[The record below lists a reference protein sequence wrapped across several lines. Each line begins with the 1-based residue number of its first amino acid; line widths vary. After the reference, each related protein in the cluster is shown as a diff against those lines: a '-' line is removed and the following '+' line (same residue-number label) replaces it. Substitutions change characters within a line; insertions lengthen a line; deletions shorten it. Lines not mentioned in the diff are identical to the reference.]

1 MSKRQK
7 AQSTS
12 ERKGTKQPFRP
23 GPSGS
28 GSKFLVL
35 LLINIL
41 VAMFWAVLVPVFG
54 TLDYVIGY
62 LVGLAFLTLVERS
75 FARQT
80 VRVLS
85 FLVYAFWQI
94 VLSSV
99 SVAWIVVQPRTAM
112 HAKLKRA
119 IVSVPLTVS
128 SDFEIA
134 ALATLITLTPGTL
147 SMELSNDRST
157 LYVHSINVNDID
169 AFRREIKDG
178 FEYRILQITQG
189 IV

>member
-1 MSKRQK
+1 MSKPQK
-7 AQSTS
+7 PQRSS
-12 ERKGTKQPFRP
+12 ERQNTKRSFRA

-28 GSKFLVL
+28 GNKYLVL
-35 LLINIL
+35 LLLNIL
-41 VAMFWAVLVPVFG
+41 TAMFWAVLVPVFG
-54 TLDYVIGY
+54 ALDYVIGY
-62 LVGLAFLTLVERS
+62 VAGLAFLTLVERS

-80 VRVLS
+80 LRVVS
-85 FLVYAFWQI
+85 FIVYSFWQI
-94 VLSSV
+94 VLSSIA
-99 SVAWIVVQPRTAM
+99 VAQIVIQPRAAM
-112 HAKLKRA
+112 HAKMHRA

-147 SMELSNDRST
+147 SMELSKDRST
-157 LYVHSINVNDID
+157 LYVHSINVGDVD
-169 AFRREIKDG
+169 EFRREIKDG